1 MKYIPLFILYPMI
14 ALIPFKRADNYEI
27 LSNGVIRGDG
37 YVQFKDG
44 GKLWMCG
51 TMADGTIDAALDA
64 VATS

>member
-1 MKYIPLFILYPMI
+1 MI
-14 ALIPFKRADNYEI
+14 ALIPFKHADNYEI

-51 TMADGTIDAALDA
+51 TMADGAIDATLDA
-64 VATS
+64 IANGANITVVDEL